1 MSSLNRY
8 LKIFIISLIWLFV
21 SIFVVNWEDFPYTL
35 STDSNASLSD
45 QIKTWSLW
53 EIVIPDDTNSTLDQ
67 LSQSFLWTDFR
78 DEDNPAIYYISKFIN
93 YFLSILAFIA
103 FIILVYWFSMV
114 FTGKTDEWIKK
125 WGKFIKMAIIA
136 IITIWVSWLIA
147 MWVISIY
154 AQHVVSS

>member
-1 MSSLNRY
+1 MNSLNRY
-8 LKIFIISLIWLFV
+8 LKIFIV
-21 SIFVVNWEDFPYTL
+21 SIILFLSVFVVNWEDFPYTL

-45 QIKTWSLW
+45 QIQTWSLK

-78 DEDNPAIYYISKFIN
+78 DEDSPAVYYISKIIN
-93 YFLSILAFIA
+93 YFLSILAVIA
-103 FIILVYWFSMV
+103 FIVLVYWFSMV

-125 WGKFIKMAIIA
+125 WGKFIKMAVISIIV
-136 IITIWVSWLIA
+136 IWVSWLIS

>member
-8 LKIFIISLIWLFV
+8 LKIFIITLLWLFMTF
-21 SIFVVNWEDFPYTL
+21 FVVNWEDFPYTL
-35 STDSNASLSD
+35 STDTHHIIISDSSNDS
-45 QIKTWSLW
+45 IKD
-53 EIVIPDDTNSTLDQ
+53 IVISKNDNSTLDKI
-67 LSQSFLWTDFR
+67 SKNFLWTDFR
-78 DEDNPAIYYISKFIN
+78 DQSSPAVYYISKFIN

-103 FIILVYWFSMV
+103 FIVLVYWFSMV

-136 IITIWVSWLIA
+136 IITIWVSWLIS

-154 AQHVVSS
+154 AQHVVK